1 MPKNKTII
9 LDKERINQK
18 LQRMAY
24 EIWENNSNEKGITL
38 IGIKGSGATV
48 AQSLAKRLKE
58 ISPLKI
64 DLLEVKLNKRNP
76 LAGEIELDAD
86 LTGKS
91 VVVIDD
97 VANSGKTL
105 LYALSPILKFEP
117 KRVMIAVLVDRRHK
131 SFPITPDI
139 VGYSVST
146 TLKEHIDVETDGE
159 QIIAAYLQ

>member
-1 MPKNKTII
+1 MSKNKTII

-24 EIWENNSNEKGITL
+24 EVWENNSKEKGITL

-48 AQSLAKRLKE
+48 ARSLAERLKE

-64 DLLEVKLNKRNP
+64 DLLEVQLNKRNP
-76 LAGEIELDAD
+76 LAGEITLDGD

-91 VVVIDD
+91 IVLIDD

-105 LYALSPILKFEP
+105 LYALSPILKYEP

-146 TLKEHIDVETDGE
+146 TLQEHIDVETDGE

>member
-38 IGIKGSGATV
+38 IGIKGSGTTV
-48 AQSLAKRLKE
+48 AQSLANRLKE

-64 DLLEVKLNKRNP
+64 DLLEVKLNKRKP
-76 LAGEIELDAD
+76 LVGVIELDTD
-86 LTGKS
+86 LTDKS
-91 VVVIDD
+91 VVLIDD

-159 QIIAAYLQ
+159 QILAAYLQ